1 MSSSYLDFSTPH
13 ATTGAHISISGLS
26 KSFGDF
32 QVLKNINLEIQP
44 GEFVAVVGKSGC
56 GKSTLL
62 RLLSGLDTPT
72 DGQIYIDGEPL
83 RGLNPFARVMF
94 QDSRLLPWRRVL
106 DNVTLGL
113 KHQTQ
118 QRGVWALQEV
128 GLADRAN
135 RWVTQLSGG
144 QKQRVALARALV
156 SQPRLLLLDEPL
168 GALDALTR
176 LEMQS
181 LIETIWKE
189 QQFTAFLVTHE
200 VEEAVYLADRVIV
213 IEEGHIALNLPV
225 TLPSP
230 RDQSSIEF
238 AALKMRI
245 LDQILGRQRHAA
257 AHRSGVRSD
266 IQSDIRSDMR
276 SDYESVI

>member
-266 IQSDIRSDMR
+266 IQSDIGSDMR

>member
-1 MSSSYLDFSTPH
+1 MSAAVNNISQS
-13 ATTGAHISISGLS
+13 TTGAHVSINQLS

-32 QVLKNINLEIQP
+32 QVLKGIELEIQP

-62 RLLSGLDTPT
+62 RLLSGLDAPT
-72 DGQIYIDGEPL
+72 EGQIYVDKQPL

-94 QDSRLLPWRRVL
+94 QDSRLLPWRRVM

-113 KHQTQ
+113 KHQSQ
-118 QRGVWALQEV
+118 QRGQWALQEV
-128 GLADRAN
+128 GLSDRAN
-135 RWVTQLSGG
+135 RWIRQLSGG
-144 QKQRVALARALV
+144 QQQRVALARALV

-176 LEMQS
+176 LEMQN
-181 LIETIWKE
+181 LVETLWKE

-213 IEEGHIALNLPV
+213 IEEGEISLNLPV
-225 TLPSP
+225 TLPRP
-230 RDQSSIEF
+230 RNQASAEF
-238 AALKMRI
+238 AELKVRI
-245 LDQILGRQRHAA
+245 LDQILGRQRQPSHSVPANLHAVE
-257 AHRSGVRSD
+257 H
-266 IQSDIRSDMR
+266 
-276 SDYESVI
+276 

>member
-1 MSSSYLDFSTPH
+1 MRIASVNPAAHS
-13 ATTGAHISISGLS
+13 ATGAHVSISRLS
-26 KSFGDF
+26 KSFGNF
-32 QVLKNINLEIQP
+32 QVLKDINLEIQP

-62 RLLSGLDTPT
+62 RLLSGLDAPT
-72 DGQIYIDGEPL
+72 EGQIYVDAQPL

-113 KHQTQ
+113 KHQSQ
-118 QRGVWALQEV
+118 QRGEWALQEV

-135 RWVTQLSGG
+135 RWITQLSGG
-144 QKQRVALARALV
+144 QRQRVALARALV

-176 LEMQS
+176 LEMQN
-181 LIETIWKE
+181 LVETLWKE

-200 VEEAVYLADRVIV
+200 IEEAVYLADRVIL
-213 IEEGHIALNLPV
+213 IEEGKISLNLQV
-225 TLPSP
+225 TLPRP
-230 RDQSSIEF
+230 RNQGSADF
-238 AALKMRI
+238 AELKVRI
-245 LDQILGRQRHAA
+245 LDQILGRQQQQADSIPAA
-257 AHRSGVRSD
+257 LGEV
-266 IQSDIRSDMR
+266 
-276 SDYESVI
+276 ES